1 MGKFL
6 LFAAAAQQGFYNM
19 VIFAALNSTV
29 SLYYYLLLAKKA
41 FIIQPA
47 TSSRPL
53 VTDYIQRT
61 ALLLLTS
68 AMILLG
74 LMPLFSS
81 NILAVVR

>member
-6 LFAAAAQQGFYNM
+6 LFAAAAQQGYYSM
-19 VIFAALNSTV
+19 VIFAALNSTI
-29 SLYYYLLLAKKA
+29 SLYYYLLLVKEAY
-41 FIIQPA
+41 IIQPA

-53 VTDYIQRT
+53 FSDHTQRAT
-61 ALLLLTS
+61 LLLLSS

-81 NILAVVR
+81 NILAIVQ